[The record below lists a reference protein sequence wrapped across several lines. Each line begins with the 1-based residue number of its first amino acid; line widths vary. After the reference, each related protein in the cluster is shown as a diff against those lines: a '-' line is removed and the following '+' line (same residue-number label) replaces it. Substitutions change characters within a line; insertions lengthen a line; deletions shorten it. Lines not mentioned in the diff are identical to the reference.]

1 MSERTRRSPVKRKLR
16 LDCADY
22 CRRAD
27 VGEKCAVISHEP
39 SRAIGA
45 EAVKLEGE
53 AVLLKFHF
61 RVPCVVLTCP
71 RYVDRELT
79 ATQFFAWLVCAECMA
94 MGYVRGNVTI
104 GNIP

>member
-1 MSERTRRSPVKRKLR
+1 MSKRAWRLPVNRKLR
-16 LDCADY
+16 LDGADY
-22 CRRAD
+22 CHRAD

-61 RVPCVVLTCP
+61 RVPCVVLTGPTCI
-71 RYVDRELT
+71 DRKLI
-79 ATQFFAWLVCAECMA
+79 ATQFYA
-94 MGYVRGNVTI
+94 
-104 GNIP
+104 